1 MLKFEKFKLDN
12 GLTVIVHKDEST
24 PIVAVNTLYNV
35 GARDEDSS
43 RTGFAHLFEH
53 LMFGGSVNIPKYDV
67 PLENAGGE
75 NNAFTNNDIT
85 NYYLTIPKQNLEL
98 AFWLES
104 DRMLELAFSEKSLEV
119 QRNVVIEEYKQ
130 SYLNQ
135 PYGDAWLLLRPLAY
149 KVHPYKWP
157 TIGKDIAHIE
167 NATMDDVKDFYNR
180 FYHPGN
186 AIMTVA
192 GDVTK
197 EEIQLLSNKWF
208 GEIPKGK
215 LIQRDLPKEPE
226 QTKARHLIVK
236 RNVPVDAI
244 YKVFHMCSR
253 NNPNYHATDLTSDI
267 LSNGNSARLFEN
279 LVKQKQLFSDIN
291 AFISGDQDPGL
302 FIFTGR
308 LNPGVEMERAENAIN
323 EELHI
328 LQHEIVSE
336 KELQKVKNKVES
348 TLQYSDTR
356 ILNRAINL
364 SLAELMGDAEL
375 VNSEMKKYES
385 VNPDQIMHAAKKVF
399 REDNSSTLYYYANE
413 K

>member
-1 MLKFEKFKLDN
+1 MLEFEKFQLDN
-12 GLTVIVHKDEST
+12 GLTVIVHPDTTT
-24 PIVAVNTLYNV
+24 PIVAVNILYNV
-35 GARDEDSS
+35 GARDEDPN

-135 PYGDAWLLLRPLAY
+135 PYGDIWLLLRPLAY
-149 KVHPYKWP
+149 KIHPYQWP
-157 TIGKDIAHIE
+157 TIGKDISHIE
-167 NATMDDVKDFYNR
+167 RASMQDVKDFYKR
-180 FYHPGN
+180 YYHPGN

-192 GDVTK
+192 GNITK
-197 EEIQLLSNKWF
+197 EEIYTLANKWF
-208 GEIPKGK
+208 GEIPGGNVVNRSLPSEPKQLDARK
-215 LIQRDLPKEPE
+215 LKVE
-226 QTKARHLIVK
+226 

-244 YKVFHMCSR
+244 YMAFHMCAR
-253 NNPNYHATDLTSDI
+253 NNPDYHAIDLTSDI
-267 LSNGNSARLFEN
+267 LSNGNSARLYEK
-279 LVKQKQLFSDIN
+279 LVKQKPLFSDIN

-302 FIFTGR
+302 FMVTGK
-308 LNPGVEMERAENAIN
+308 LNPGVKIEIAEEAIN
-323 EELHI
+323 EELNL
-328 LQHEIVSE
+328 LQSKIVKA

-348 TLQYSDTR
+348 TLQYSNTR
-356 ILNRAINL
+356 VLNRAINL
-364 SLAELMGDAEL
+364 SLAELMGDANL
-375 VNSEMKKYES
+375 VNTEMSKYEAVS
-385 VNPDQIMHAAKKVF
+385 PDQIKRVAKEVF
-399 REDNSSTLYYYANE
+399 NEDNCSTIYYRAIQ